1 MDRLIQQASLSFVL
15 LILSYL
21 SMYYALPKR
30 TSFARYSVLV
40 LLLASGAPLAIL
52 LVQESLRE
60 AADANIGLGMAF
72 LLTWAI
78 TGLVFLVS
86 LVFWIL
92 RLRKRK

>member
-1 MDRLIQQASLSFVL
+1 M
-15 LILSYL
+15 
-21 SMYYALPKR
+21 
-30 TSFARYSVLV
+30 
-40 LLLASGAPLAIL
+40 LLLASGAPLAVL

-92 RLRKRK
+92 RLRKKS